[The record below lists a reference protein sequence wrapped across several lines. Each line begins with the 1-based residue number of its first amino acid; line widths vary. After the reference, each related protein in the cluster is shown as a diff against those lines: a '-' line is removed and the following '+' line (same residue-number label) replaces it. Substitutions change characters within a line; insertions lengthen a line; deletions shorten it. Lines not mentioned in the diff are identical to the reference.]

1 MESYAITV
9 WYRYSYHG
17 EQEKD
22 FDIHN
27 IDAESVQKAI
37 NASSDYYRNL
47 SHIPFK
53 FICDGIV
60 YIPEQLTKN
69 DIFNLTTP

>member
-27 IDAESVQKAI
+27 IESTSAQKAV
-37 NASSDYYRNL
+37 NKSSDFYRTL
-47 SHIPFK
+47 SCIPYQ

-60 YIPEQLTKN
+60 YIPERLAKN
-69 DIFNLTTP
+69 DIFNLKTL